1 MEHISK
7 ALNGLRIYKINGKTI
22 RIPIGMVSQTKK
34 KKAVKKDAPVS
45 PLASKIIY
53 KKLTK
58 M

>member
-7 ALNGLRIYKINGKTI
+7 ASNGLRTYKIDGKTI
-22 RIPIGMVSQTKK
+22 RIPIGMVSQTIKK
-34 KKAVKKDAPVS
+34 KTEKKDAPVP

-53 KKLTK
+53 RKLIK

>member
-7 ALNGLRIYKINGKTI
+7 VSGGLRIYKINGKII
-22 RIPIGMVSQTKK
+22 RIPIGMVTQKS
-34 KKAVKKDAPVS
+34 KANTEKKDAPVS

-53 KKLTK
+53 RKLIK